1 MPNKIKFISNR
12 AWLNAN
18 SVSKPEPIV
27 KSIPSWFREADRFAK
42 DPRSGDYYIGP
53 DNGKIPT
60 WKACPALLDIMSTGY
75 MLKTPCDLEFYVNG
89 QGVISVKTNNPFYQD
104 FCSARLPMPQF
115 EHPKGYYENHFA
127 WFPDWAISVPEGYS
141 VLYSQPY
148 NRFELPFLT
157 TSGIIDNDK
166 VNMPGTMPFFL
177 REGFVGTIS
186 AGTPFAQMIPFKRED
201 WKSELIIEDPQS
213 LAEKNMTN
221 SNKYRVPNGG
231 VYKNSVWSK
240 RTYE

>member
-1 MPNKIKFISNR
+1 VANKIKFISNR
-12 AWLNAN
+12 PWLNET
-18 SVSKPEPIV
+18 SISKPEPII

-42 DPRSGDYYIGP
+42 DQRSGEYYVGP

-60 WKACPALLDIMSTGY
+60 WKACPALFDIMSTGY
-75 MLKTPCDLEFYVNG
+75 MLKTPCDLDFYIND
-89 QGVISVKTNNPFYQD
+89 QGIISVKTSNPFYQD
-104 FCSARLPMPQF
+104 FCSPRMPMPQF
-115 EHPKGYYENHFA
+115 EHPKGYYQNHFA
-127 WFPDWAISVPEGYS
+127 WFPDWAIEVPSGYS

-148 NRFELPFLT
+148 NRFDLPFLT

-177 REGFVGTIS
+177 LEGFTGTIS

-201 WKSELIIEDPQS
+201 WKSETFIEDPQK
-213 LAEKNMTN
+213 LAEKNMNN

-240 RTYE
+240 RVYE

>member
-1 MPNKIKFISNR
+1 VANKIKFISNR
-12 AWLNAN
+12 PWLNET
-18 SVSKPEPIV
+18 SVSKPEPII

-42 DPRSGDYYIGP
+42 DQRSGEYYVGP

-60 WKACPALLDIMSTGY
+60 WKACPALFDIMSTGY
-75 MLKTPCDLEFYVNG
+75 MLKTPCDLEFYIND
-89 QGVISVKTNNPFYQD
+89 QGIISVKTNNPFYQD
-104 FCSARLPMPQF
+104 FCSPRMPMPQF
-115 EHPKGYYENHFA
+115 EHPKGYYQNHFA
-127 WFPDWAISVPEGYS
+127 WFPDWAIEVPSGYS

-148 NRFELPFLT
+148 NRFDVPFLT

-177 REGFVGTIS
+177 LEGFTGTIS

-201 WKSELIIEDPQS
+201 WKSETFIEDPQK
-213 LAEKNMTN
+213 LAEKNMNN

-240 RTYE
+240 RVYE